1 MESDY
6 FTKDYN
12 EYISA
17 LMDLVVAQKK
27 AKEFSALFPHKPPKK
42 DSELKLRG
50 IEAIQR
56 LINAYEVYAEK
67 HTVWRN
73 SLKLFDF

>member
-27 AKEFSALFPHKPPKK
+27 AKEFSTLSPHKPPKK
-42 DSELKLRG
+42 DSELTLKG

-56 LINAYEVYAEK
+56 LIKAYEVYAEK